1 MIPKQGESENTGG
14 KRIKKVHW
22 SKGGRKKKKKR
33 GEGRKKYS
41 FFLLLLL
48 YSLLKF
54 FSFCFILFVHFLFL
68 FLFFFFFKESHTWYS
83 TFHPFRFTKDNEEI
97 LLPFVFL
104 LIYYFNPYGFPVG
117 TTREKVS
124 TGSVGWLVT
133 RSTAFK
139 IIPHHSWH
147 MQPSPAM
154 VAFDRT
160 QWIILFLC
168 QKWS

>member
-22 SKGGRKKKKKR
+22 SKGGRKKKKKGGR
-33 GEGRKKYS
+33 GEKNIVSFCYCCFTACLN
-41 FFLLLLL
+41 FFLFVLFCL
-48 YSLLKF
+48 F
-54 FSFCFILFVHFLFL
+54 IFCFCFC
-68 FLFFFFFKESHTWYS
+68 FFKESHTWYS

-133 RSTAFK
+133 QSTAFK

>member
-14 KRIKKVHW
+14 KRIKKSPLV
-22 SKGGRKKKKKR
+22 KRRKEEKEKRRGGEKKNIVAFC
-33 GEGRKKYS
+33 S
-41 FFLLLLL
+41 CCFTACLNFFLFVLFYLFIFW
-48 YSLLKF
+48 F
-54 FSFCFILFVHFLFL
+54 FVV
-68 FLFFFFFKESHTWYS
+68 FFKESHTWYS

-168 QKWS
+168 QKRS